1 MDLREETTMSSYG
14 SASTRRGRRRF
25 ALRAAALAAALAA
38 SGGAAAQQSAPP
50 LRIGILSDM
59 AGIVADLSGP
69 GSVIAAKMAIQDF
82 GGKVIGRQIELIEA
96 DHQNKA
102 DLGISLAR
110 QWYDSGVRAIFDI
123 GITTVATGVQQLAR
137 DKDRIVVFNS
147 SASSDLT
154 GKLCS
159 PNGVHWTY
167 NSYSQA
173 LGAVKAAQD
182 AGAKSWYFI
191 TVDYAYGKNVQRDA
205 TEMIQK
211 AGGKVVGS
219 VAHPF
224 DSTEFSSQ
232 LLQAQ
237 TSKADAIGLATT
249 TGHAATMIKQAAEFG
264 VTPRQIVAPMSLT
277 FNDVRA
283 VGLQAAQGLYV
294 TEPFYWDQSDETRR
308 FSNRFRDR
316 HGKMPNMVQ
325 ASVYGAVTHYLK
337 AVAAAGTDDTSA
349 VMAKMRSLPINDMM
363 TKDGT
368 IREDGR
374 VMRENYIF
382 RVKKPAESKN
392 TWDLYVPVSTIS
404 RNDSFP
410 PDKACALLR

>member
-1 MDLREETTMSSYG
+1 MNVNPSPS
-14 SASTRRGRRRF
+14 RRPGRRAF
-25 ALRAAALAAALAA
+25 ATAAASLAAVLVGGA
-38 SGGAAAQQSAPP
+38 GGAAAQSAPS

-102 DLGISLAR
+102 DLGLSIAR

-123 GITTVATGVQQLAR
+123 GITTVAIGVQQLAR
-137 DKDRIVVFNS
+137 DKDRLVVFNS

-154 GKLCS
+154 GKFCS
-159 PNGVHWTY
+159 PNGIHWTY

-182 AGAKSWYFI
+182 AGAKTWYFI

-211 AGGKVVGS
+211 AGGKVLGS

-224 DSTEFSSQ
+224 ESGEFSSQ

-237 TSKADAIGLATT
+237 TSKADAIALATT
-249 TGHAATMIKQAAEFG
+249 TGHAATMIKQAAEFA
-264 VTPRQIVAPMSLT
+264 VTPKQLIAPMSLT

-294 TEPFYWDQSDETRR
+294 TEPFYWDQNDETRR
-308 FSNRFRDR
+308 FSNRFKDR

-325 ASVYGAVTHYLK
+325 ASVYGAVTHYLR
-337 AVAAAGTDDTSA
+337 AVAAAGTDDTA
-349 VMAKMRSLPINDMM
+349 TVAAKMKATPINDMM
-363 TKDGT
+363 TRDGT

-382 RVKKPAESKN
+382 RVKKPSESKN
-392 TWDLYVPVSTIS
+392 TWDLYTPVSTIS

-410 PDKACALLR
+410 VDKACPLIK